1 MGGWLNESGF
11 PKEKLFTCRSRSAE
25 FQMMSFFFFCGSE
38 TAEIQVTVY
47 CAKLRNFKSQIVL
60 CAKAELLNFET

>member
-1 MGGWLNESGF
+1 M
-11 PKEKLFTCRSRSAE
+11 FTCRSRSAE
-25 FQMMSFFFFCGSE
+25 FQMTSVFFFFFFFFFSGSG